1 MSGLNAAI
9 EAIQQRNSAAPLPS
23 APRAVLLGKTDD
35 VPEAP
40 TGTGRAEG
48 QSFMIEYR
56 SETGEATARRITV
69 FSIQE
74 DTNGIPVLIARCH
87 ECNAERAFRADRVK
101 CCIDYDGEVH
111 ENVPE
116 FLNETFGI
124 TLDPAKFIV
133 TEDPV
138 SMAPAP
144 SDWELARSYLR
155 PHAEILAALSLS
167 DGTMSKA
174 EVNVAVCHCNHIAGS
189 GGFSTAADQ
198 DKLISYIKRL
208 RPTPATL
215 QNSIEQLSEAPP
227 HEITELLI
235 SAVELIDI
243 DGDRDP
249 AEVELVNQLSQE
261 LARMDMA

>member
-101 CCIDYDGEVH
+101 CCID
-111 ENVPE
+111 
-116 FLNETFGI
+116 
-124 TLDPAKFIV
+124 
-133 TEDPV
+133 
-138 SMAPAP
+138 
-144 SDWELARSYLR
+144 
-155 PHAEILAALSLS
+155 
-167 DGTMSKA
+167 
-174 EVNVAVCHCNHIAGS
+174 
-189 GGFSTAADQ
+189 
-198 DKLISYIKRL
+198 
-208 RPTPATL
+208 
-215 QNSIEQLSEAPP
+215 
-227 HEITELLI
+227 
-235 SAVELIDI
+235 
-243 DGDRDP
+243 
-249 AEVELVNQLSQE
+249 
-261 LARMDMA
+261 